1 MEKRILMAVLLMTVV
16 ILVTNWLFPP
26 PPAPEMVETDPAA
39 VTAPG
44 APAAPAFRAPV
55 TPLPAAGVPADTIVI
70 SSPLYRYAVSTRGAA
85 LVRAEMLDYPS
96 YTHPNQQVQL
106 VPDGAETVLA
116 TRIVVGGDTL
126 DLRSAPF
133 RAEGGSTTL
142 QPGDA
147 PYELRLSYGEPGQLG
162 TEVVYTFHPDR
173 YLVEVR
179 GRVLGL
185 NGAPATLLTHLGPG
199 LAPHEDPAHRSEQQ
213 LAVVGRSSD
222 GVENLRMEKAR
233 GEQAMEG
240 PLLWAGVKDKYFLS
254 ALLVPE
260 GSAGFSG
267 VLTRKLPNDSLALE
281 RGGRIEILSIPRVDA
296 TTVLAI
302 GPDGTFAYNVYL
314 GPQDYDRLVAAGQ
327 RLQDVNPFGYRFLR
341 PVVRPIAAGILWVLN
356 VLHNTL
362 GIGYGWVLILFGV
375 LMRIVLWPLNA
386 KAMRSQM
393 KNMAVQPML
402 QARMKEVREKY
413 KDDPKQQQ
421 QAMMGVYQELGVNPF
436 SMLSGCLPLLIPMP
450 VLITLFF
457 VFQDSI
463 LFRGVSF
470 LWLPD
475 LSLRDPLYLLPV
487 FLVVSMFGLQW
498 ISAKV
503 SGMEQNPQM
512 KMMMYI
518 MPLFMGVIFFAL
530 PAGLNLYYATTNVA
544 TIPQQVL
551 IGRERKKATEE
562 LNRKNGPPRPG
573 SPAPKGGSRAP
584 RAKRRVKRKS

>member
-1 MEKRILMAVLLMTVV
+1 
-16 ILVTNWLFPP
+16 
-26 PPAPEMVETDPAA
+26 
-39 VTAPG
+39 
-44 APAAPAFRAPV
+44 
-55 TPLPAAGVPADTIVI
+55 
-70 SSPLYRYAVSTRGAA
+70 
-85 LVRAEMLDYPS
+85 
-96 YTHPNQQVQL
+96 
-106 VPDGAETVLA
+106 
-116 TRIVVGGDTL
+116 
-126 DLRSAPF
+126 
-133 RAEGGSTTL
+133 
-142 QPGDA
+142 
-147 PYELRLSYGEPGQLG
+147 
-162 TEVVYTFHPDR
+162 
-173 YLVEVR
+173 
-179 GRVLGL
+179 
-185 NGAPATLLTHLGPG
+185 
-199 LAPHEDPAHRSEQQ
+199 
-213 LAVVGRSSD
+213 
-222 GVENLRMEKAR
+222 
-233 GEQAMEG
+233 
-240 PLLWAGVKDKYFLS
+240 
-254 ALLVPE
+254 
-260 GSAGFSG
+260 
-267 VLTRKLPNDSLALE
+267 
-281 RGGRIEILSIPRVDA
+281 
-296 TTVLAI
+296 
-302 GPDGTFAYNVYL
+302 
-314 GPQDYDRLVAAGQ
+314 
-327 RLQDVNPFGYRFLR
+327 
-341 PVVRPIAAGILWVLN
+341 
-356 VLHNTL
+356 
-362 GIGYGWVLILFGV
+362 
-375 LMRIVLWPLNA
+375 
-386 KAMRSQM
+386 
-393 KNMAVQPML
+393 MAVQPML

-562 LNRKNGPPRPG
+562 LNRKDGPPRPG